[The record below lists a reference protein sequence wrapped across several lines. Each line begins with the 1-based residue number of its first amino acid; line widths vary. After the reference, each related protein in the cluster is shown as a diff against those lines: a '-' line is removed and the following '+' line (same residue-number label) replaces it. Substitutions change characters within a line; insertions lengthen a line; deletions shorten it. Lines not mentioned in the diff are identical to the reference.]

1 MFIISEDH
9 VDLGGRL
16 QAKGAN
22 LRKVSDLEGSA
33 KLLSY
38 AIRAN
43 GLDPE
48 NWYQLAL
55 THQKRGD
62 LKAAE
67 SAYGRAVQLG
77 ELAGSVSFD
86 ATFNHGEAG
95 IGTGPTTNAAAAII
109 TTTSGTT
116 TAALPP
122 RHPDSPRPVA
132 STPACMLQALNRT
145 AEASETFQ
153 RAVEVGAPPGAQRQ
167 RKETDAQHNWGL
179 TLLKMERYSTTTTHN
194 AT

>member
-1 MFIISEDH
+1 MLPAHAFASPTDPPNGSRYVLAVFIISEDH
-9 VDLGGRL
+9 VDLAGRL

-22 LRKVSDLEGSA
+22 LRKVSDLDGSA

-67 SAYGRAVQLG
+67 SAYARSVQLG

-95 IGTGPTTNAAAAII
+95 ISTRPISLTADTMNTADATNTIASIGTA
-109 TTTSGTT
+109 TS
-116 TAALPP
+116 P
-122 RHPDSPRPVA
+122 
-132 STPACMLQALNRT
+132 
-145 AEASETFQ
+145 
-153 RAVEVGAPPGAQRQ
+153 
-167 RKETDAQHNWGL
+167 
-179 TLLKMERYSTTTTHN
+179 
-194 AT
+194 